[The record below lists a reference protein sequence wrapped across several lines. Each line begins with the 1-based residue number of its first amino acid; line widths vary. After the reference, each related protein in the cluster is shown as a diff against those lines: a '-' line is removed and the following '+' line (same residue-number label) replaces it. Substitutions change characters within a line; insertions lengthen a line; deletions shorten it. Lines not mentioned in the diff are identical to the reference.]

1 MITSS
6 ILEINNDVE
15 KKKKEDKMDCVMLFL
30 LLKMEKSLNT
40 LQTDRLVIS
49 YLFDCL

>member
-15 KKKKEDKMDCVMLFL
+15 KKKKRGQNGLRNAFSSTKNGKIF
-30 LLKMEKSLNT
+30 KHTPN
-40 LQTDRLVIS
+40 
-49 YLFDCL
+49 